1 MLGARAVTFA
11 LSALVAASAVYWV
24 LQWGGTQANTA
35 TATQPNPSATAVRD
49 PQALA
54 KALGGGLALA
64 TVASAGPAL
73 PTSSH
78 MTLVGVVAD
87 AHSAGVA
94 LIAVD
99 GKPAKPFRVGATVDG
114 SLVLQSVGARKA
126 TLGVDRDAVAPVVL
140 ELPALVR

>member
-1 MLGARAVTFA
+1 MARYKCAFGIFKQGREYIGKTVGIAGEHLT
-11 LSALVAASAVYWV
+11 
-24 LQWGGTQANTA
+24 GTQMAA
-35 TATQPNPSATAVRD
+35 
-49 PQALA
+49 ALA

-73 PTSSH
+73 PTSSR

-126 TLGVDRDAVAPVVL
+126 TLGADRDAVAPVVL